1 MEVFTDIPDL
11 GCEAAPKCLECPLPQ
26 CKHDDPAAY
35 QRCQRQRMDA
45 ARIATMD
52 RENLTVA
59 EAAERF
65 NITIRTVFRIRAR
78 VRAGS

>member
-1 MEVFTDIPDL
+1 MEVLTGIPDI
-11 GCEAAPKCLECPLPQ
+11 GCEASTKCLECPLPQ

-35 QRCQRQRMDA
+35 QRWRRQRLDA
-45 ARIATMD
+45 ARIATMN